1 MIQEELMKEVLI
13 SQIEE
18 LDDFSVVKLIDDDT
32 QEFIGYYMHSRY
44 QKEIEALWE
53 ATQKDPSLTQGVQY
67 GTISTNRT

>member
-1 MIQEELMKEVLI
+1 MKEIPV
-13 SQIEE
+13 SQIGE

-53 ATQKDPSLTQGVQY
+53 MTQDPSSSGNKRDGLDRSDAVKD
-67 GTISTNRT
+67 